1 MLPVVALRPRV
12 SPTSLIARPIL
23 IAMAAAV
30 LVLSAHALCRF
41 AGAANLFDLAASIEQ
56 GGELPDADD
65 LQDFVKRNGL
75 DRANA
80 DCGNSLTRARVTVA
94 MALLDAAARKDN
106 ATLSA
111 SARETALRATEQRLL
126 CNPLDG
132 NAWLRHAIATSRG
145 DGPAS
150 RVVDDLRMSY
160 WTAPNEG
167 WIVEPRLAFT
177 TDLILSG
184 VAGFEAEYLDDLR
197 QFVAFEPAS
206 RVAATFVETSRPV
219 RERLRAIIDRLPDAH
234 RKTLIE
240 EIDALGVD
248 YWEQ

>member
-1 MLPVVALRPRV
+1 
-12 SPTSLIARPIL
+12 
-23 IAMAAAV
+23 
-30 LVLSAHALCRF
+30 
-41 AGAANLFDLAASIEQ
+41 
-56 GGELPDADD
+56 
-65 LQDFVKRNGL
+65 
-75 DRANA
+75 
-80 DCGNSLTRARVTVA
+80 
-94 MALLDAAARKDN
+94 
-106 ATLSA
+106 
-111 SARETALRATEQRLL
+111 
-126 CNPLDG
+126 
-132 NAWLRHAIATSRG
+132 
-145 DGPAS
+145 
-150 RVVDDLRMSY
+150 MSY

-197 QFVAFEPAS
+197 RFVAFEPAS